1 MWKIEDKF
9 IGEDGISPKEVSSYL
24 KRLGYI
30 ESKGSNKNKIFRKG
44 AILLV
49 TFSKSRLNDSTNKLS
64 YIKSPMLPN
73 NVKDLAEI
81 VVEYK
86 ENPLYELAYFI
97 YNNQRG
103 SLAILTPSSTADL
116 DELDTFLTK
125 KYEPI
130 EKEFLNTI
138 DNLSRSWFRQ
148 IERFREW
155 RLY

>member
-1 MWKIEDKF
+1 
-9 IGEDGISPKEVSSYL
+9 
-24 KRLGYI
+24 
-30 ESKGSNKNKIFRKG
+30 
-44 AILLV
+44 
-49 TFSKSRLNDSTNKLS
+49 
-64 YIKSPMLPN
+64 MLPN

-138 DNLSRSWFRQ
+138 DNLSRS
-148 IERFREW
+148 
-155 RLY
+155 